1 MKTINETAP
10 IETPAWANQFINLC
24 DLLAGTCH
32 DHEIAAQA
40 ALLSL
45 GCAADLANVRSDAY
59 GDAAHSTRAY
69 IKAAALDIALH
80 SAYRLTPWSDE
91 PTTSVHSART
101 ETSAY
106 RAARRAALEAALRE
120 LRPSLRLS

>member
-24 DLLAGTCH
+24 DLLAGTCR
-32 DHEIAAQA
+32 DHEDAARA
-40 ALLSL
+40 AILSL
-45 GCAADLANVRSDAY
+45 GCMADLANVRSDAY

-80 SAYRLTPWSDE
+80 SAYRLTPSSDK
-91 PTTSVHSART
+91 PSISVHGART

-106 RAARRAALEAALRE
+106 RAAGRAALELALCN